1 MTVEVPLHEK
11 LGAVCDV
18 VVEDVTREATE
29 VVSLVL
35 RRVDGGALPSWTPG
49 AHIDVIL
56 PSGLVRQYSL
66 CGDAQDSSTYRIA
79 VLREPNSRGGSEEVH
94 RLTAGQTLSIR
105 GPRNNFA
112 LTAAANYLFLAG
124 GIGITPILPM
134 LREVRQRGAQ
144 WRLVYGGRS
153 RKSMAF
159 LDEVLALIGG
169 SVDLVFEDERGYPDF
184 ESEIAK
190 LGPDSAIYACGPPAM
205 LAAVDQHFMQTGRA
219 EILHLER
226 FTTDSRLTSADV
238 GERAGETFEV
248 ELARTGVALRV
259 GPGESLLHV
268 IRTVVPSVLYSC
280 EEGYCGTCE
289 TRVLSGVPEHHDE
302 VLTDEERAAGKTMMI
317 CVGRSKTARI
327 VLDI

>member
-1 MTVEVPLHEK
+1 MTDEAVPHEEP
-11 LGAVCDV
+11 GAVFGV
-18 VVEDVTREATE
+18 VVEDVRREAAE

-35 RRVDGGALPSWTPG
+35 RPADGTALPSWAPG
-49 AHIDVIL
+49 AHIDVTL

-66 CGDAQDSSTYRIA
+66 CGDPGDTSAYRIA
-79 VLREPNSRGGSEEVH
+79 ILREANSRGGSAEIHHLPV
-94 RLTAGQTLSIR
+94 GQALAVR
-105 GPRNNFA
+105 GPRNHFA
-112 LTAAANYLFLAG
+112 LAAATTYLFLAG

-134 LREVRQRGAQ
+134 LRSADEHGVQ

-159 LDEVLALIGG
+159 LDEVLTVDGG
-169 SVDLVFEDERGYPDF
+169 SVDVVCEDERGYPDF

-190 LGPDSAIYACGPPAM
+190 LGPGSAIYACGPPAM
-205 LAAVDQHFMQTGRA
+205 LAAVERQCAQSGHPDV
-219 EILHLER
+219 LHLER
-226 FTTDSRLTSADV
+226 FTAGGRPVSADAS
-238 GERAGETFEV
+238 GQQNEAFEV
-248 ELARTGVALRV
+248 ELARTGVVLPV
-259 GPGESLLHV
+259 GPRESLLQV
-268 IRTVVPSVLYSC
+268 IRTVVPTVLYSC

-302 VLTDEERAAGKTMMI
+302 VLTDEERAVGETMMI

>member
-1 MTVEVPLHEK
+1 VTDEAVPHET

-18 VVEDVTREATE
+18 VVEDVKREAAE

-35 RRVDGGALPSWTPG
+35 RRTDGTALPSWAPG
-49 AHIDVIL
+49 AHVDVIL

-66 CGDAQDSSTYRIA
+66 CGDAGDSSTYRIA
-79 VLREPNSRGGSEEVH
+79 VLREANSRGGSEEVH
-94 RLTAGQTLSIR
+94 RLTAGQALSIR
-105 GPRNNFA
+105 EPRNNFA
-112 LTAAANYLFLAG
+112 LTDAANYLFLAG

-134 LREVRQRGAQ
+134 LRDACQRGAQ

-159 LDEVLALIGG
+159 LDEVLALSGG
-169 SVDLVFEDERGYPDF
+169 SVDVVCEDESGYPDF
-184 ESEIAK
+184 ESEISK
-190 LGPDSAIYACGPPAM
+190 LGRGSAIYACGPLAM
-205 LAAVDQHFMQTGRA
+205 LTAVEQQCAQTGHDDV
-219 EILHLER
+219 LHLER
-226 FTTDSRLTSADV
+226 FTADSRLTSAYV
-238 GERAGETFEV
+238 SEQENEVFEV
-248 ELARTGVALRV
+248 ELARTGAVLHV
-259 GPGESLLHV
+259 GPSESLLHV

-289 TRVLSGVPEHHDE
+289 TRVLSGVPDHRDE